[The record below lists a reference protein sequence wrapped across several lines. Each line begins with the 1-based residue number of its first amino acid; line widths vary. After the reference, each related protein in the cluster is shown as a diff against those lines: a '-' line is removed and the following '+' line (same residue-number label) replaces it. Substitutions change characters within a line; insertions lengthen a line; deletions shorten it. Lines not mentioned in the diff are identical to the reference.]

1 MPGALCDFN
10 VPYCHR
16 HDYSVLQRRL
26 GYELVHSDS
35 AAGSDSHPKLN
46 LEKYALANKCMINDL
61 QWRA

>member
-1 MPGALCDFN
+1 MPGALRDFN
-10 VPYCHR
+10 VPYSHR
-16 HDYSVLQRRL
+16 HDDSVLQRRL

-46 LEKYALANKCMINDL
+46 LEKYALANKRMINDL